1 MYFKLL
7 PTWKFPSSTFL
18 HLASFFAILHGF
30 VDVALV
36 NLTRTLF
43 IFFLLNY
50 GITDLLDSICKTRS
64 PHPQWEAFE
73 CTSHRKTCAKYLL
86 YVKHTHF
93 YSERSCSTRLMV
105 HGGTFTTHS
114 KSSLLMLS
122 SQLSAQPQRTCKAV
136 TPAANHRSTGI
147 ESFSLNWRHKNKSK
161 PKPIAIHSDSEQCS
175 HPPSLLVE
183 T

>member
-73 CTSHRKTCAKYLL
+73 CTSHRKICAKYLL
-86 YVKHTHF
+86 YVKHIHF

-114 KSSLLMLS
+114 KSSLDAQQPTFCTTTENMQS
-122 SQLSAQPQRTCKAV
+122 SNTSCKPQKHW
-136 TPAANHRSTGI
+136 HRVI
-147 ESFSLNWRHKNKSK
+147 
-161 PKPIAIHSDSEQCS
+161 
-175 HPPSLLVE
+175 
-183 T
+183 